1 MNNSCLK
8 NVPNETST
16 NLFGNKPRIN
26 FYKACL
32 ENSVNYKRA
41 TGKDYVRVERPT
53 EEVNEEVKETK
64 TKTKK

>member
-1 MNNSCLK
+1 MEAIWNANP
-8 NVPNETST
+8 NVNM
-16 NLFGNKPRIN
+16 LFCFDDDNCFEKLSD
-26 FYKACL
+26 A
-32 ENSVNYKRA
+32 VNYKRA